1 MIKTFLSQ
9 ISVFVGEQT
18 GQTPT
23 RVTFQP
29 KKNRWASY
37 IVSVNP
43 REEMIWCMTAP
54 DHIGESYLK
63 MKVWVA
69 TPSESQKKLFEILP
83 PVLGNMCE
91 TAQVR
96 THSNGI
102 GARVPV
108 QGHCRSTE
116 GHINLDGIL
125 KLAKKVAAALVV
137 AMSDEITQVNKP
149 AAVQYGMR
157 RAHLKYPSP
166 QQSHIK

>member
-9 ISVFVGEQT
+9 ISIFVGEQT

-63 MKVWVA
+63 IKVWIA
-69 TPSESQKKLFEILP
+69 APSESQKKLFEILP
-83 PVLGNMCE
+83 PILGNMVGTE
-91 TAQVR
+91 HVR
-96 THSNGI
+96 AHNNGI
-102 GARVPV
+102 GVKVPV
-108 QGHCRSTE
+108 QGHSRSE
-116 GHINLDGIL
+116 QGHNDLERNL

-137 AMSDEITQVNKP
+137 AMSDEITHVKKP

-166 QQSHIK
+166 QQGHIK